1 MTVSGDIDLDAE
13 AALQRTLGEAL
24 TRSARGVDVDLSG
37 VGFCDCAGLNV
48 LLRIRRRALTEGKT
62 VTVPSAAPAVD
73 RLLSLTGTRSLFG
86 AATPDAGAGG
96 GAGDGVPG
104 NGVLNH
110 SGPHNGVPDGRI
122 PDQGGPDDPVADGRV
137 PDHGGPHNGVP
148 DGRIPDQGGPDD
160 RVADARVPD
169 HGGPRHGVPDYGD
182 PDHGGLDG
190 GVLDHDGPDGWVP
203 DHDGPAP
210 DDDGPDDHEDG
221 PGGAGAGPAHGRAP
235 DTSGPAAG
243 GGVWGRRIVR
253 FQAAAAAAGRPLRSL
268 ALLTERAG
276 GGWTAAQG

>member
-110 SGPHNGVPDGRI
+110 
-122 PDQGGPDDPVADGRV
+122 
-137 PDHGGPHNGVP
+137 GGPHNGVP

-169 HGGPRHGVPDYGD
+169 HDGPRHGVPDYGD